1 MIKTK
6 YNAKISIDDKEFNV
20 IVSEPSLAQRKE
32 LEMRAEGQKAKLD
45 ELSAINLQR
54 EQISLEIANKE
65 RVLSINTE
73 LLSTLSAEQK
83 AELLKENKSLCEQIL
98 ELKKQASKL
107 SAQLKSGDEINAEF
121 EKLMEY
127 KALMLVSGEDK
138 DELFALI
145 KQRGVAFSTLWS
157 ELNEAVL
164 KDSQKK

>member
-73 LLSTLSAEQK
+73 LLSTLNAEQK
-83 AELLKENKSLCEQIL
+83 AELIDHNKHTISTAAHPSPLSATHGFFGCKHFSKTNEIL
-98 ELKKQASKL
+98 EN
-107 SAQLKSGDEINAEF
+107 SGQTKINWQIENITRTF
-121 EKLMEY
+121 
-127 KALMLVSGEDK
+127 
-138 DELFALI
+138 F
-145 KQRGVAFSTLWS
+145 
-157 ELNEAVL
+157 
-164 KDSQKK
+164 

>member
-20 IVSEPSLAQRKE
+20 VVSEPSLAQRKE
-32 LEMRAEGQKAKLD
+32 LEIKASEQKAKLD

-54 EQISLEIANKE
+54 EELSLEIANKE
-65 RVLSINTE
+65 KILSINTE
-73 LLSTLSAEQK
+73 LLSTLNAQQK
-83 AELLKENKSLCEQIL
+83 AELLKENKSICADIL
-98 ELKKQASKL
+98 SLKKQASKL
-107 SAQLKSGDEINAEF
+107 NAELKSGDEINAQF

-127 KALMLVSGEDK
+127 KALMLVSGDDK

-145 KQRGVAFSTLWS
+145 KERGIAFSTLWS
-157 ELNEAVL
+157 ELNDAVL

>member
-20 IVSEPSLAQRKE
+20 VVSEPSLAQRKE
-32 LEMRAEGQKAKLD
+32 LESRASEQKAKLD

-54 EQISLEIANKE
+54 EELSLEIANKE
-65 RVLSINTE
+65 KILSINTE
-73 LLSTLSAEQK
+73 LLSTLNAQQK
-83 AELLKENKSLCEQIL
+83 AELLKENKSICADIL
-98 ELKKQASKL
+98 SLKKQASKL
-107 SAQLKSGDEINAEF
+107 NAELKSGDEINAQF

-127 KALMLVSGEDK
+127 KALMLVSGDDK

-145 KQRGVAFSTLWS
+145 KERGIAFSTLWS
-157 ELNEAVL
+157 ELNDAVL

>member
-20 IVSEPSLAQRKE
+20 VVSEPSLAQRKE
-32 LEMRAEGQKAKLD
+32 LEIKASEQKAKLD

-54 EQISLEIANKE
+54 EELSLEIANKE
-65 RVLSINTE
+65 KILSINTE
-73 LLSTLSAEQK
+73 LLSTLNAQQK
-83 AELLKENKSLCEQIL
+83 AELLKENKSICADIL
-98 ELKKQASKL
+98 GLKKQASKL
-107 SAQLKSGDEINAEF
+107 SAQLKSGDEINAQF

-127 KALMLVSGEDK
+127 KALMLVSGADK

-145 KQRGVAFSTLWS
+145 KERGIAFSTLWS